1 MVIPWR
7 KILMQLIHCEI
18 ILEKKTHI
26 EKLKSKSRLFNFAV
40 VCNWRLSG
48 TKCVH
53 LLKVWI
59 LGIMDFGTEQPSDPC
74 NTHQTICPCLLHQLS
89 LFLYEHSNNLF
100 FLFLSQPP
108 NTLLI
113 CFVGYSLQPF
123 QRQWKILSPL
133 KLFKKQFNRP
143 LFTNSVIFF

>member
-1 MVIPWR
+1 
-7 KILMQLIHCEI
+7 MQLIHCEI

-59 LGIMDFGTEQPSDPC
+59 LGIMNFGTEQPSDLQHTP
-74 NTHQTICPCLLHQLS
+74 NNMPLS
-89 LFLYEHSNNLF
+89 STPVIFVFIWALKQSF

-108 NTLLI
+108 NTLSI

-123 QRQWKILSPL
+123 QRHWKILSPL
-133 KLFKKQFNRP
+133 KLFTKQFNTP
-143 LFTNSVIFF
+143 LFTNSVIFFVKEQ